1 MIRTAIK
8 KALVE
13 KGITQRE
20 LAENIGV
27 WPSNLSLFL
36 RGETLPLEAVEKALV
51 YLELEVT
58 QKSKPTVTVVIDGEE
73 RVIEVRKVD
82 ITF

>member
-8 KALVE
+8 KALAE

-27 WPSNLSLFL
+27 WASNLSMFL

-58 QKSKPTVTVVIDGEE
+58 PKRRHTVTVVNDGKEVE
-73 RVIEVRKVD
+73 IEVRD
-82 ITF
+82 INIEL

>member
-8 KALVE
+8 KSLAE

-27 WPSNLSLFL
+27 WASNLSLFL
-36 RGETLPLEAVEKALV
+36 RGGTLPLEAVEKALD
-51 YLELEVT
+51 YLGLEVT
-58 QKSKPTVTVVIDGEE
+58 PKRKHTVTVVNDGKEME
-73 RVIEVRKVD
+73 IEVRD
-82 ITF
+82 INIEL